1 MQCYRYCSVLTIAG
15 SDSGGGAGIQADLK
29 TFAALGCFGTSA
41 VTAITVQNTLGITA
55 IHVVPPAIVQSQ
67 ITAVMDDI
75 NPAAVKIGMLPDA
88 ETVSIVA
95 ETLSKYKG
103 IPIIVDPVVKGTSGA
118 DLANKES
125 VQAMKLQLFP
135 IATLITPNLDEAAL
149 LTGNKIDSLDSM
161 QTVAEQL
168 LSFGSKAVLVKG
180 GHLTGPV
187 LYNVYANQNGET
199 RTFSY
204 PYIVSPN
211 THGTGCTLASAIAA
225 HIARGESLQYAIAA
239 AGNYVSTAIKKGRNV
254 NTGKGCGP
262 LNHFFKPRKL
272 ARMGWL
278 RNRNRSQ

>member
-41 VTAITVQNTLGITA
+41 ITAVTAQNTLGIMA
-55 IHVVPPAIVQSQ
+55 IHPVPPAIVQSQ

-75 NPAAVKIGMLPDA
+75 QPAAVKIGMLPDA
-88 ETVSIVA
+88 ETVYIVA

-103 IPIIVDPVVKGTSGA
+103 IPIIVDPVIKATTGT
-118 DLANKES
+118 DLANQES
-125 VQAMKLQLFP
+125 MQAMKSQLFP

-149 LTGNKIDSLDSM
+149 LTGNKIDGPDSM
-161 QTVAEQL
+161 KTAAEEL

-187 LYNVYANQNGET
+187 LYNIYADQLGET

-204 PYIVSPN
+204 PYILSLN

-225 HIARGESLQYAIAA
+225 NIARGESLQDAIAA
-239 AGNYVSTAIKKGRNV
+239 AGNYINTAIKEGSNV
-254 NTGKGCGP
+254 TTGKGCGP

-272 ARMGWL
+272 ARIEWL
-278 RNRNRSQ
+278 QHRD